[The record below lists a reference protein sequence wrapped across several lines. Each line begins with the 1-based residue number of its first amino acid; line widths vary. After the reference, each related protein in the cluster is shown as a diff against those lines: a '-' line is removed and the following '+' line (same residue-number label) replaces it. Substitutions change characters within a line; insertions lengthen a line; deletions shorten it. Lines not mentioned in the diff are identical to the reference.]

1 MPKFIMLCGAPYS
14 GKTTYRA
21 YYQQTHPGED
31 YVVISSDYEMEVL
44 AREKGLVN
52 KRDQV
57 LSTDVFVQ
65 YYEEAKRRAGQKLQE
80 ALGAGKN
87 IILDRGHV
95 TREERQKVLSTVPDD
110 YTKIA
115 VFVDTPRET
124 IIGRWTESNRQG
136 VGKGVRSI
144 DLKNRLDNLEPPA
157 EEEGFKEIMTVRP
170 GDFELTEA
178 IIRNTDKYAFVP
190 GTEPEKDSTWL
201 DGRIFN
207 DPLTEAAQALKNSG
221 VHPAYRQTP
230 PSSTEATTGY
240 TGENPARENERW

>member
-31 YVVISSDYEMEVL
+31 YVVISSDHEMEEL
-44 AREKGLVN
+44 ARAKGLVN
-52 KRDQV
+52 ERGQV

-65 YYEEAKRRAGQKLQE
+65 HYEEAKRRAGQKLQE

-124 IIGRWTESNRQG
+124 IIGRWKESNRQG

-144 DLKNRLDNLEPPA
+144 DMKNRLDNLERPG
-157 EEEGFKEIMTVRP
+157 EEEGFKEIMTGRP

-178 IIRNTDKYAFVP
+178 IIKNTDKYTFVP
-190 GTEPEKDSTWL
+190 GTEAENPAWL
-201 DGRIFN
+201 DDRIFN
-207 DPLTEAAQALKNSG
+207 DAAQTLRNSG
-221 VHPAYRQTP
+221 VHLAYRQTP
-230 PSSTEATTGY
+230 PSSTEAKTGHP
-240 TGENPARENERW
+240 GEEQARKKERG

>member
-31 YVVISSDYEMEVL
+31 YVVISSDHEMEEL
-44 AREKGLVN
+44 ARAKGLVN
-52 KRDQV
+52 KQGQV

-65 YYEEAKRRAGQKLQE
+65 YYEEAKRLAGQKLQE
-80 ALGAGKN
+80 ALAAGKN

-95 TREERQKVLSTVPDD
+95 IREEREKVLSTVPDD

-124 IIGRWTESNRQG
+124 IIGRWKESNRQG

-144 DLKNRLDNLEPPA
+144 DLKNRLDNLERPVK
-157 EEEGFKEIMTVRP
+157 EEGFEEIMTVRP
-170 GDFELTEA
+170 GDFTLTEE

-190 GTEPEKDSTWL
+190 GTEPEKDPTWL
-201 DGRIFN
+201 DGRIFSN
-207 DPLTEAAQALKNSG
+207 PFMKAAQALRNLG
-221 VHPAYRQTP
+221 VRLAHRQTP
-230 PSSTEATTGY
+230 SSSMEATTGY